1 MRRRHGAARRRVSG
15 FTIVELITVMVVIG
29 ILGAIGFARF
39 ADNTVF
45 ENRAYADQVKTL
57 IRYAQKLA
65 IAQNRQVFV
74 RSGPA
79 GFAVCF
85 QLGCGNAAAL
95 AAAPGGSNSGSAATR
110 AYCILNNAYIA
121 NWMCEARPGAN
132 MVVGA
137 GNPARNEFVD
147 ATGYFYFDSM
157 GRPYNRDDA
166 LGASTFLGMTL
177 SFTSGAS
184 NRLVVIEPETGYVH

>member
-1 MRRRHGAARRRVSG
+1 M
-15 FTIVELITVMVVIG
+15 VELITVIVVIG

-65 IAQNRQVFV
+65 IAQNRPVFV
-74 RSGPA
+74 RSEPA

-85 QLGCGNAAAL
+85 QLGCGNAASL
-95 AAAPGGSNSGSAATR
+95 AVAPSGSNSGSTANR
-110 AYCILNNAYIA
+110 AFCTLNNVYIA

-137 GNPARNEFVD
+137 SNAPRNEF
-147 ATGYFYFDSM
+147 ASGTGYFYFDSM
-157 GRPYNRDDA
+157 GRPYNRDDVV
-166 LGASTFLGMTL
+166 GASTFQGMTL

-184 NRLVVIEPETGYVH
+184 NHLLVIEPETGYVH